1 MSGAIAIVT
10 RPQYPSARMRPPSIR
25 GGAAESPTETT
36 ALYLQRFY
44 DDALAQASYLVGC
57 AATGEALVV
66 DPARDVAQYVETAA
80 REGLRVT
87 HVTET
92 HIHADFVSGAR
103 ELAAATGARL
113 LLSAEGGAEWQYA
126 YAAQDGATLLRDGDV
141 IQVGNVRV
149 EVMHTPGHTPEH
161 LCFVVTDT
169 AAADRPMGVFTGDFV
184 FVGAVG
190 RPDLLER
197 AVHQEGTMEKGARQL
212 FASLQRFK
220 SVLPDWVQLWPGHGA
235 GSACGKSLGAVP
247 TTTLGYE
254 RLFNQGLAQ
263 DDEAAFVADVLAGQ
277 PEPPMY
283 FAEMKRMNREGPR
296 VLGALPSPPRMEDA
310 RLAEVVRAGGVVVDT
325 RSAAEF
331 ARRHVPGTMSV
342 PMGKSFVTWAG
353 SVLSYD
359 RDFYLLAAEGADA
372 ARMDEAAR
380 GLAMIGLDRA
390 AGWFAAS
397 AADAAIGAG
406 EAGTLPEVRP
416 EALEGMMTGGAE
428 LVDVRNSSE
437 FAAGHLPGAWNLPLG
452 RLAERLDELPR
463 DRPLV
468 IHCQSGARAGVAAG
482 LLASRGF
489 TDVRHLAGDYAGW
502 TAAGRPVEKGEP
514 VPV

>member
-1 MSGAIAIVT
+1 MF
-10 RPQYPSARMRPPSIR
+10 
-25 GGAAESPTETT
+25 
-36 ALYLQRFY
+36 LQRFY
-44 DDALAQASYLVGC
+44 DDSLAQASYLVGC

-66 DPARDVAQYVETAA
+66 DPSRDVAQYVDTAK

-103 ELAAATGARL
+103 ELAAATGAQL
-113 LLSAEGGAEWQYA
+113 LLSGEGGAEWQYA
-126 YAAQDGATLLRDGDV
+126 YAAGDGATLLHDGDV

-149 EVMHTPGHTPEH
+149 QAMHTPGHTPEH

-197 AVHQEGTMEKGARQL
+197 AVRQSGTMEQGARQL

-220 SVLPDWVQLWPGHGA
+220 SALPEWVQLWPGHGA

-254 RLFNQGLAQ
+254 TLFNHGLAET
-263 DDEAAFVADVLAGQ
+263 DEAAFVADVLAGQ

-296 VLGALPSPPRMEDA
+296 VLGTLPRPARRPDAELADVLRAGAAVVDA
-310 RLAEVVRAGGVVVDT
+310 RPAP
-325 RSAAEF
+325 EF
-331 ARRHVPGTMSV
+331 ARRHVPGTLSV
-342 PMGKSFVTWAG
+342 PLGKSFSTWAG
-353 SVLSYD
+353 SVLVYD
-359 RDFYLLAAEGADA
+359 RDFYLLAPEGADEARMAAA
-372 ARMDEAAR
+372 ARD
-380 GLAMIGLDRA
+380 LAMIGLDRV
-390 AGWFAAS
+390 AGWFAAG
-397 AADAAIGAG
+397 AIDAAAAGSGAG
-406 EAGTLPEVRP
+406 VLPEVQP
-416 EALEGMMTGGAE
+416 DELQTMLAGGAE

-437 FAAGHLPGAWNLPLG
+437 FTAGHLPGALNLPLG

-463 DRPLV
+463 GRTLV

-482 LLASRGF
+482 LLAAHGF
-489 TDVRHLAGDYAGW
+489 DDVRHLAGDYAGW
-502 TAAGRPVEKGEP
+502 IKAGRPIEKGEP
-514 VPV
+514 VPA

>member
-1 MSGAIAIVT
+1 MF
-10 RPQYPSARMRPPSIR
+10 
-25 GGAAESPTETT
+25 
-36 ALYLQRFY
+36 LQRFY
-44 DDALAQASYLVGC
+44 DDQLAQASYLLGC

-66 DPARDVAQYVETAA
+66 DPARDVAQYVEAA
-80 REGLRVT
+80 RREGLRVT

-113 LLSAEGGAEWQYA
+113 LLSGEGGAEWQYA
-126 YAAQDGATLLRDGDV
+126 YAAADGATLLRDGDV
-141 IQVGNVRV
+141 FPVGNVRV

-197 AVHQEGTMEKGARQL
+197 AVRQSGTMEKGARQL
-212 FASLQRFK
+212 FASLRRFK
-220 SVLPDWVQLWPGHGA
+220 AALPDWVQLWPGHGA

-254 RLFNQGLAQ
+254 ALFNPGLAQ
-263 DDEAAFVADVLAGQ
+263 ADEEAFVADVLAGQ

-296 VLGALPSPPRMEDA
+296 VMGALSRPPRRADA
-310 RLAEVVRAGGVVVDT
+310 ELAEVLRAGAPVLDT
-325 RSAAEF
+325 RPAAEF
-331 ARRHVPGTMSV
+331 ARRHVPGTLSV
-342 PMGKSFVTWAG
+342 PLGKSFSTWAG
-353 SVLSYD
+353 SVLPYGP
-359 RDFYLLAAEGADA
+359 DFYLLAPEGADDERMA
-372 ARMDEAAR
+372 AIAR
-380 GLAMIGLDRA
+380 DLVMIGLDRA

-397 AADAAIGAG
+397 AIDPAIGGEGRAG
-406 EAGTLPEVRP
+406 QVPDVQPDELEAML
-416 EALEGMMTGGAE
+416 AGGAE

-437 FAAGHLPGAWNLPLG
+437 YAAGHLAGAANLPLG
-452 RLAERLDELPR
+452 RLVERIDELPR
-463 DRPLV
+463 DRTLV
-468 IHCQSGARAGVAAG
+468 VHCQAGGRASVAAA

-502 TAAGRPVEKGEP
+502 SQSGRPVEQGDP
-514 VPV
+514 VPA